1 MNRLYALMS
10 LFLVLCHSAW
20 IAADA
25 SSMPGVDSS
34 SAAST
39 LGEIPLDA
47 TALCVDNTWS
57 SSKKRSGACSSH
69 GGIKTWFGKPPKS
82 AKTRCNDGTY
92 TKSTSQGTCSSHG
105 GVAYSLKEPKN
116 QD

>member
-1 MNRLYALMS
+1 MRITLPTMVLLAL
-10 LFLVLCHSAW
+10 VCSAMTA
-20 IAADA
+20 IDA
-25 SSMPGVDSS
+25 TAPQDPPKSSQAPS
-34 SAAST
+34 
-39 LGEIPLDA
+39 LGEIPRDA

-92 TKSTSQGTCSSHG
+92 TKSTGQGTCSSHG
-105 GVAYSLKEPKN
+105 GVAYSLTEPKK
-116 QD
+116 QG